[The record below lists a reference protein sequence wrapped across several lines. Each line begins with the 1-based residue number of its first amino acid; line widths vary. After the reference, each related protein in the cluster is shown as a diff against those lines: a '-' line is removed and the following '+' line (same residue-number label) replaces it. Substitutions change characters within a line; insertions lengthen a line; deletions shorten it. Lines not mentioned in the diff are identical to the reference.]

1 MRLPR
6 PPALRAAPPEP
17 RELRRAAAAAAAPSP
32 PGDTRRASRLQQSLS
47 CPARGFS
54 LINPSRLQN
63 RFFFIFFFSPSGT
76 VPCHLQD
83 FNAHAG
89 GKVTLNSF

>member
-6 PPALRAAPPEP
+6 PPALRAAPPGP

-47 CPARGFS
+47 CPPRGFS

-63 RFFFIFFFSPSGT
+63 RFFFFFFFLLARCPAT
-76 VPCHLQD
+76 CRTLMRTQ
-83 FNAHAG
+83 G
-89 GKVTLNSF
+89 GKLH